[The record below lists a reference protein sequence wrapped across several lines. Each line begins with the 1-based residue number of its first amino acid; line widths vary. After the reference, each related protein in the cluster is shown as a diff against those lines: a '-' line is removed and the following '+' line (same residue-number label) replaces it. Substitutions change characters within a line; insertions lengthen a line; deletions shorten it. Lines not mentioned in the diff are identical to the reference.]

1 MNLTTYCHELTAI
14 ARSWQNTKGLTPYL
28 AIRRCNTRTES
39 WEPDDINSVVRTGCR
54 SGLTRSRR
62 IGARWYT
69 DDSGRWPGFRGD
81 SPISGPRRRSRF
93 RWSSFHRRCLPAY
106 RIVGPQTSAGMPSAA
121 SIMGVE
127 ALPGAFPAPF
137 RGKSDRDCRK
147 TRGNRR
153 SDALLRSRTG
163 EGVLPNAQNQVDVD
177 PAVAPPC
184 AHRGRSHEARRP
196 WPMRAGWPYIDQQ
209 PKLPNGPCSSSRLMV
224 VVSRG
229 IPIPLPRRWKTDSA
243 SSFQQTMRTGQPF
256 PRSAEP

>member
-1 MNLTTYCHELTAI
+1 MVHRRLGAVARVSWGVPPIWSEAQVPFPLEFIPPALSPRLPDCGSSNL
-14 ARSWQNTKGLTPYL
+14 
-28 AIRRCNTRTES
+28 RRNAL
-39 WEPDDINSVVRTGCR
+39 
-54 SGLTRSRR
+54 SGLQNGRRGPSRR
-62 IGARWYT
+62 L
-69 DDSGRWPGFRGD
+69 S
-81 SPISGPRRRSRF
+81 
-93 RWSSFHRRCLPAY
+93 
-106 RIVGPQTSAGMPSAA
+106 
-121 SIMGVE
+121 
-127 ALPGAFPAPF
+127 GAFPAPF

-243 SSFQQTMRTGQPF
+243 SSFQQTMRTGQPS